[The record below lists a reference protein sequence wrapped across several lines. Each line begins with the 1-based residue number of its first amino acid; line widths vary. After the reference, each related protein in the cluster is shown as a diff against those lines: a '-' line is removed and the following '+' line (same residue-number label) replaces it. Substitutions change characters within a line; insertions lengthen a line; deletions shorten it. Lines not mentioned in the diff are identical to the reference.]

1 MKDLREEEADAI
13 QRALCDQKLSE
24 TNMKKTDK
32 AVEIDK
38 MSNTKNMGGLIQSFG
53 ALVGAAA
60 PTVADKQKLLT
71 LVQAQQASNS
81 DKEDMD
87 LAAPAAL

>member
-32 AVEIDK
+32 AVEINNIWEFEDNFQNYEK
-38 MSNTKNMGGLIQSFG
+38 ICVELPS
-53 ALVGAAA
+53 
-60 PTVADKQKLLT
+60 KLELY
-71 LVQAQQASNS
+71 VQRHR
-81 DKEDMD
+81 D
-87 LAAPAAL
+87 